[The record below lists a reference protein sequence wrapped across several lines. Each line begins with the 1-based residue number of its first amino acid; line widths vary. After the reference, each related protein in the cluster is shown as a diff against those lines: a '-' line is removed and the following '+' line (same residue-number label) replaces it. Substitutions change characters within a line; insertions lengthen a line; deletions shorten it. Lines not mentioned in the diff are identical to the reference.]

1 MYINNSKNVKL
12 EKCSHAHEYNAR
24 EQLIDLSNMNN
35 IMMVILEYYY
45 ILYDIGQKPLP
56 WQPKGVHEMTEY
68 LITGA
73 AMHVCVYESL
83 VPIHAS

>member
-56 WQPKGVHEMTEY
+56 
-68 LITGA
+68 
-73 AMHVCVYESL
+73 
-83 VPIHAS
+83 